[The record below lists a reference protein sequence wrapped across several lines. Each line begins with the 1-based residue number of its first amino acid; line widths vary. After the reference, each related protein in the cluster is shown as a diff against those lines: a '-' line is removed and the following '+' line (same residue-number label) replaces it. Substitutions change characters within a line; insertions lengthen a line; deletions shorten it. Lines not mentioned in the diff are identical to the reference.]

1 MTKEEKLLLVEAIH
15 EYLPYEPILSN
26 ENISSGLPQRVWP
39 GYLGLKSY
47 IEGYTLYR
55 EEDTWQPINFT
66 KIYLR
71 PMSSMTED
79 EKKELLAVV
88 DSETKDIIDQLK
100 TGNCGIMEG
109 KYHFNSLKELDWLKR
124 HFFDYRGLIE
134 MGLAL
139 PVPNNMYNIEEK

>member
-39 GYLGLKSY
+39 GYLGIKSY
-47 IEGYTLYR
+47 IEGYTLCR

-71 PMSSMTED
+71 PMSSMT
-79 EKKELLAVV
+79 KEEEVEFEELFPRYMI
-88 DSETKDIIDQLK
+88 SKERGTI
-100 TGNCGIMEG
+100 
-109 KYHFNSLKELDWLKR
+109 YHNARGDLNLEVIDWLKR

-139 PVPNNMYNIEEK
+139 PATMEWIHK